1 MRLLI
6 CDPLEKE
13 VVAKLKE
20 KFEVSEGY
28 NLDEGALAGLVKD
41 VDIVIVRS
49 KTKITRHVIEAGK
62 KLKIIGRPGVGL
74 DTIDVKAAGERGIT
88 VMNTPEAPA
97 ASVAELVF
105 GLMLCLARKI
115 TTADSGMK
123 NGKWLKNETK
133 GRELFG
139 KTMGLVGFGHI
150 GSRLA
155 RMAKC
160 CGMEVICATRSPE
173 KHREEANKQGIKIVN
188 LDELMEKSDFVSVH
202 TPLTDETRHMISE
215 RELGTMKPSAFLINT
230 SRGGVVDE
238 GALYKALSE
247 KRIAGA
253 ALDVFSTEPY
263 SGPLTKLDNV
273 VLTPHIGASTDEA
286 QLRAGMMLADKII
299 RAVSA

>member
-28 NLDEGALAGLVKD
+28 NLDEGALAERVKD
-41 VDIVIVRS
+41 VDIIIVRS
-49 KTKITRHVIEAGK
+49 KTKITRKLIDAGR

-74 DTIDVKAAGERGIT
+74 DTIDVKAAGERGID
-88 VMNTPEAPA
+88 VMNTPEATA
-97 ASVAELVF
+97 ASVAELAF
-105 GLMLCLARKI
+105 GLMLSLCRKI
-115 TTADSGMK
+115 PIADGGMK
-123 NGKWLKNETK
+123 SGKWLKSETK
-133 GRELFG
+133 GNELFG
-139 KTMGLVGFGHI
+139 KTLGVVGFGRI
-150 GSRLA
+150 GSHLA

-173 KHREEANKQGIKIVN
+173 KHGEEAGKAGIKIVS
-188 LDELMEKSDFVSVH
+188 LDELLRKSDFVSVH
-202 TPLTDETRHMISE
+202 TPLTGETGHMISE
-215 RELGTMKPSAFLINT
+215 RELGMMKPSAFLINT

-238 GALYKALSE
+238 GALYEALSG

-253 ALDVFSTEPY
+253 GLDVFSAEPY